1 MTSRGGLTSSVPPAR
16 GSRTGRLR
24 PSPENGPRV
33 SRSGAHSA
41 HLSLSPQRTA
51 RRRAALCGGGG
62 VRKEGR
68 GIPSSRGCD
77 RRRGNGFDGKEVPF
91 GSGVRKRCL
100 PNTAPTEGGSQ
111 SSPSLCPHSP
121 PFEDSEM
128 DKGGTVTPTRC
139 PRVPSHPPPP
149 NPRGEQ
155 CGLCGCR
162 AGRRDPSLGWKGAG
176 RGVGRGV
183 PGCRLTLSILVP
195 RGMGRTEPNPQAALR
210 PLLPP
215 SRSFRLFPRSRRRRP
230 QHGHPGPAAPRSAPA
245 PPAAAERVPRG
256 ARPAPPHPTAAQ
268 RRSRSETAG
277 DAAPHRGAARR
288 IRL

>member
-1 MTSRGGLTSSVPPAR
+1 MVNGGRWKKQGLSRPPRVRKVLGEWERGGQDGGWRWGETRTGAGCGA
-16 GSRTGRLR
+16 GSRCGFT
-24 PSPENGPRV
+24 V
-33 SRSGAHSA
+33 RSGA
-41 HLSLSPQRTA
+41 P
-51 RRRAALCGGGG
+51 
-62 VRKEGR
+62 
-68 GIPSSRGCD
+68 
-77 RRRGNGFDGKEVPF
+77 
-91 GSGVRKRCL
+91 GSGL
-100 PNTAPTEGGSQ
+100 
-111 SSPSLCPHSP
+111 
-121 PFEDSEM
+121 
-128 DKGGTVTPTRC
+128 GT
-139 PRVPSHPPPP
+139 PPP

-210 PLLPP
+210 LLHQRPHQRP
-215 SRSFRLFPRSRRRRP
+215 ESRRRRP

>member
-1 MTSRGGLTSSVPPAR
+1 MAGAGRSRVCRDPPASERCWESGR
-16 GSRTGRLR
+16 GAGRT
-24 PSPENGPRV
+24 ED
-33 SRSGAHSA
+33 
-41 HLSLSPQRTA
+41 
-51 RRRAALCGGGG
+51 GGG
-62 VRKEGR
+62 VRR
-68 GIPSSRGCD
+68 GPARGVGPGAAVGSR
-77 RRRGNGFDGKEVPF
+77 
-91 GSGVRKRCL
+91 SGPGLR
-100 PNTAPTEGGSQ
+100 AQGWE
-111 SSPSLCPHSP
+111 
-121 PFEDSEM
+121 
-128 DKGGTVTPTRC
+128 
-139 PRVPSHPPPP
+139 PPPP

>member
-1 MTSRGGLTSSVPPAR
+1 MLFCFAASLIARLLLPGLRRTAAVLSRRGLHRWLMAGAGRSRVCRDPPASERCWESGR
-16 GSRTGRLR
+16 GAGRT
-24 PSPENGPRV
+24 ED
-33 SRSGAHSA
+33 
-41 HLSLSPQRTA
+41 
-51 RRRAALCGGGG
+51 GGG
-62 VRKEGR
+62 VRR
-68 GIPSSRGCD
+68 GPARGVGPGAAVGSR
-77 RRRGNGFDGKEVPF
+77 
-91 GSGVRKRCL
+91 SGPGLR
-100 PNTAPTEGGSQ
+100 AQGWE
-111 SSPSLCPHSP
+111 
-121 PFEDSEM
+121 
-128 DKGGTVTPTRC
+128 
-139 PRVPSHPPPP
+139 PPPP
-149 NPRGEQ
+149 NPRGER

>member
-1 MTSRGGLTSSVPPAR
+1 MVNGGRWKKQGLSRPPRVRKVLGEWERGGQDGGWRWGETRTGAGCGA
-16 GSRTGRLR
+16 GSRCGFT
-24 PSPENGPRV
+24 V
-33 SRSGAHSA
+33 RSGA
-41 HLSLSPQRTA
+41 P
-51 RRRAALCGGGG
+51 
-62 VRKEGR
+62 
-68 GIPSSRGCD
+68 
-77 RRRGNGFDGKEVPF
+77 
-91 GSGVRKRCL
+91 GSGL
-100 PNTAPTEGGSQ
+100 
-111 SSPSLCPHSP
+111 
-121 PFEDSEM
+121 
-128 DKGGTVTPTRC
+128 GT
-139 PRVPSHPPPP
+139 PPP

-176 RGVGRGV
+176 REVGRGV